1 MTTVANGKHPSPH
14 VAMSP
19 FHACNKALEGSA
31 EDALGDQFYIVTEQG
46 ILRNSFLL
54 TESDTV
60 YYYPYAW
67 NDMVLTNLLSF
78 YDIIFLAL
86 ESTAHPRSAA
96 RIAPIGGLSVPP
108 QGGWIINP
116 GELAFGNDW
125 PQT

>member
-1 MTTVANGKHPSPH
+1 
-14 VAMSP
+14 
-19 FHACNKALEGSA
+19 
-31 EDALGDQFYIVTEQG
+31 
-46 ILRNSFLL
+46 
-54 TESDTV
+54 
-60 YYYPYAW
+60 
-67 NDMVLTNLLSF
+67 MVLTNLLSF

-96 RIAPIGGLSVPP
+96 RIAPTGGLSVPP